1 MAAVPETGSVEHRDV
16 VLVGGGVMSA
26 TLGLPV
32 TPEEL
37 ARARRVLGPA
47 PVRAVRPEVA
57 P

>member
-1 MAAVPETGSVEHRDV
+1 
-16 VLVGGGVMSA
+16 
-26 TLGLPV
+26 V
-32 TPEEL
+32 TPREP

>member
-1 MAAVPETGSVEHRDV
+1 VAAVPGTGSVEHRDV
-16 VLVGGGVMSA
+16 VLVGGAVMSA
-26 TLGLPV
+26 TLALPV
-32 TPEEL
+32 TPREP

>member
-1 MAAVPETGSVEHRDV
+1 MEHRDV
-16 VLVGGGVMSA
+16 VLVGGGVMYA
-26 TLGLPV
+26 TLGVPPV

>member
-1 MAAVPETGSVEHRDV
+1 VAAVPETGSVEIRDV

-32 TPEEL
+32 TPREP